1 MNKIILRI
9 VYFSKQPPQN
19 DLDEIYNN
27 AMNLVELH
35 QMSYILGLHTL
46 LNSSLRG
53 PLGSLPTNQCSES

>member
-46 LNSSLRG
+46 FEFFVAG
-53 PLGSLPTNQCSES
+53 PFGLLTH